1 MSFNEIVDMALSVI
15 KAHPIILAIPVV
27 IIMIPIGLHLLVKFS
42 RQRVKTND
50 KDKDLE
56 KMKKLDSHD
65 FTILDFYEFDYENYY
80 EKHAA
85 ELILAKDDLTGD
97 KFLFS
102 TFFNH
107 DVDWVQLP
115 EEPISDNPLKKF
127 KKKNAKF
134 KNGEKLTYGKSG
146 GKYKKI
152 KEYGKVTTEKKYYI
166 IPSPYYSETTKSYK
180 ITDAK
185 VKMKKI
191 QHYNKNLKVEEM
203 LDATYYDVFF
213 IFDRP

>member
-1 MSFNEIVDMALSVI
+1 MSFNEIINIVLTII
-15 KAHPIILAIPVV
+15 KEHPIILAIPVV
-27 IIMIPIGLHLLVKFS
+27 IILILIGFYLLIRFS

-65 FTILDFYEFDYENYY
+65 FTILDYYKFDYENYY

-134 KNGEKLTYGKSG
+134 KNGEKLVYGKSG

-152 KEYGKVTTEKKYYI
+152 KAYGTVTREKKYYT
-166 IPSPYYSETTKSYK
+166 IPAPYYSDSTKSYK

-185 VKMKKI
+185 VKVSHIK
-191 QHYNKNLKVEEM
+191 HYNKNLKIDEI

-213 IFDRP
+213 IFNRP